1 MLLQDSLYVPS
12 SNKHSSSPLLL
23 IEHDLTRSPL
33 PFLRHLIAHTIASTP
48 SGHKE
53 MVVVLNSFQHRADVL
68 VRDLEKEVSTG
79 KLLVTCDRFTNG
91 KPTGTGSSS
100 AKEMDLRELFMKAIH
115 DKVPTSHGILFLIDS
130 VDVMAFELGRK
141 RTLSLLFDLV
151 ETLKSRHPN
160 GDQNDG
166 TANMMKF
173 YKVFAPFTQRE
184 RNEVE
189 RVVFQSGSNIRQY
202 ESESVVE
209 VVRRTSNLRKG
220 VERSL
225 EGIKSWNTGEGGLEI
240 CPLGRLDSLEGCF
253 KRKEGDGTTSA
264 VEGGDPNRP
273 DPTQNLP
280 FNLGLTEEQQ
290 ASRARVPLP
299 YAHTGEDGGKAQ
311 NIHDEKD
318 GSGKQAVIY
327 YDPDS
332 ADDLDDEDP
341 DEDLDL

>member
-33 PFLRHLIAHTIASTP
+33 PLLRHLIAHTIASTP

-100 AKEMDLRELFMKAIH
+100 AKEVDLRELFMKIIH
-115 DKVPTSHGILFLIDS
+115 DKVPKSHGILFLIDS
-130 VDVMAFELGRK
+130 VDAMAFELGRK
-141 RTLSLLFDLV
+141 QTLSLLFNLV
-151 ETLKSRHPN
+151 ETLKSRH
-160 GDQNDG
+160 
-166 TANMMKF
+166 
-173 YKVFAPFTQRE
+173 R
-184 RNEVE
+184 
-189 RVVFQSGSNIRQY
+189 SNIRQY
-202 ESESVVE
+202 ESETVVE

-225 EGIKSWNTGEGGLEI
+225 EGIKCWNTGEGGLEI

-253 KRKEGDGTTSA
+253 KRKEGDGTSSA

-273 DPTQNLP
+273 DPTRNLP

-299 YAHTGEDGGKAQ
+299 YAHTGEDGSKAQ
-311 NIHDEKD
+311 NIDDEKD
-318 GSGKQAVIY
+318 SAGKQAVIY